1 MVVVID
7 DDAVQGS
14 VLAQT
19 ISQRGVSAKHIL
31 HWSELEKIVMRNN
44 VSCLVIDYYL
54 KDGWFGPEV
63 AKLLRSFGCTG
74 VPIYFTSADESSV
87 VRRQCEAGGYPFVP
101 KRWRWLL
108 ANLVV
113 AKVLGQPR

>member
-7 DDAVQGS
+7 DDSVQGM
-14 VLAQT
+14 VLAES
-19 ISQRGVSAKHIL
+19 ISQRGVRAEHIL
-31 HWSELEKIVMRNN
+31 HWSQLDKILLHNS

-74 VPIYFTSADESSV
+74 VPIYFTSSDESSV
-87 VRRQCEAGGYPFVP
+87 VRRQCEASGHPFVP

-113 AKVLGQPR
+113 ARVLSQPG